1 MRQLPALL
9 SRQVAAESASHQMLR
24 NPTASIPGRFAW
36 RLCYCGVV
44 AVVFGWAVWLR
55 FRLPLDP
62 IADRDTW
69 AYLSPA
75 LRKLIGGEFEHMPYG
90 RNFVYPGFLYLLLRV
105 SGDFRAITVAQHLV
119 GLLAGGMLLLTWQ
132 RARVF
137 LSNPRVTAAGHNTL
151 GLLAAAAFLLASGP
165 IHFELQL
172 RPEAVSVFLVSVNL
186 YAVIQFGACCFVGNR
201 QKGAVAYGITTI
213 LSSLLLADVKPSFV
227 LVAIVA
233 ILPVGMFFSRRGLLW
248 QKIALGGG
256 AAASVALL
264 LLPEHF
270 FGRSDAVSKWY
281 LPTQLFA
288 IHANLIRDQ
297 ISDDLER
304 DAKVPYP
311 REWLAHVHS
320 ALGAEIAKSG
330 VHYSTL
336 GLNPDY
342 LMHNPNSIVAQLR
355 KEFGSD
361 VSALSAFYW
370 FYYWRTWLQRPSL
383 MIKKVVRQMAVF
395 YVPMCPAYSRERVWT
410 LTNEYRLAVA
420 SLSPEAYRKVWEAY
434 PPMVRFMGRTEMLSR
449 DAPIVQ
455 HPVLVRIT
463 MSVLAGTYMAL
474 FLAALALSVVV
485 FAEKRHRSRLGWL
498 AALVLFVYLYNV
510 ASCFEVA
517 VIHTLQN
524 PRYVTVQVFFTILS
538 QFLALWFLIE
548 FALETR
554 DRAKAAGLDRR
565 SVQRRM
571 IPRHKSL
578 GPESFRG

>member
-1 MRQLPALL
+1 
-9 SRQVAAESASHQMLR
+9 MLR
-24 NPTASIPGRFAW
+24 NPTAPTPWHFVW
-36 RLCYCGVV
+36 RLCYWGGF
-44 AVVFGWAVWLR
+44 AVLFAWAAWLR

-62 IADRDTW
+62 IADPDTW
-69 AYLSPA
+69 TYLSPA
-75 LRKLIGGEFEHMPYG
+75 LRKLTGGEFEHMPYG
-90 RNFVYPGFLYLLLRV
+90 RNFVYPGFLYLLLRFF
-105 SGDFRAITVAQHLV
+105 GDFRAITVAQHFL
-119 GLLAGGMLLLTWQ
+119 GLLAGGVLLLTWQ

-137 LSNPRVTAAGHNTL
+137 LSNPRVAPTGHNAL
-151 GLLAAAAFLLASGP
+151 GLLAATTFVLASGP
-165 IHFELQL
+165 IHFEMQL
-172 RPEAVSVFLVSVNL
+172 RPEAVSVFLISVNL
-186 YAVIQFGACCFVGNR
+186 YAVIQFGACCFVENR
-201 QKGAVAYGITTI
+201 QTAAIAYGITTI
-213 LSSLLLADVKPSFV
+213 LSSLLLADVKPSLA

-233 ILPVGMFFSRRGLLW
+233 ILPLGMFFFRRGLLW
-248 QKIALGGG
+248 QKMALGGG

-264 LLPEHF
+264 LLPEDF
-270 FGRSDAVSKWY
+270 FSRSDAMSKWY

-297 ISDDLER
+297 IRDDLER
-304 DAKVPYP
+304 DAKVPYSQ
-311 REWLAHVHS
+311 EWLAHVHS
-320 ALGAEIAKSG
+320 TLGAEIAKSG

-342 LMHNPNSIVAQLR
+342 LMHNPTSIAAQLR
-355 KEFGSD
+355 KEFGNN
-361 VSALSAFYW
+361 VSGLSAFYW
-370 FYYWRTWLQRPSL
+370 YYYWRVWLRRPSL
-383 MIKKVVRQMAVF
+383 MIKKIGRQMAVF
-395 YVPMCPAYSRERVWT
+395 YAPMCPAYSRERAWT

-420 SLSPEAYRKVWEAY
+420 SLSQEAKHKVWEAY
-434 PPMVRFMGRTEMLSR
+434 PPAVRFMGRTEMLAR

-463 MSVLAGTYMAL
+463 MSILAGTYMTL

-554 DRAKAAGLDRR
+554 DRAKASRLEGR
-565 SVQRRM
+565 SVQRGVVSL
-571 IPRHKSL
+571 PTSNKSFR
-578 GPESFRG
+578 PESFRG

>member
-1 MRQLPALL
+1 
-9 SRQVAAESASHQMLR
+9 
-24 NPTASIPGRFAW
+24 
-36 RLCYCGVV
+36 
-44 AVVFGWAVWLR
+44 
-55 FRLPLDP
+55 
-62 IADRDTW
+62 
-69 AYLSPA
+69 
-75 LRKLIGGEFEHMPYG
+75 
-90 RNFVYPGFLYLLLRV
+90 
-105 SGDFRAITVAQHLV
+105 
-119 GLLAGGMLLLTWQ
+119 LLLTWQ

-137 LSNPRVTAAGHNTL
+137 LSNPRVTPTGHKAL
-151 GLLAAAAFLLASGP
+151 GLLAAATFVLASGL
-165 IHFELQL
+165 IHFEIQL

-186 YAVIQFGACCFVGNR
+186 YAVIQFGACCFVENR
-201 QKGAVAYGITTI
+201 QKAAVAYGIATI
-213 LSSLLLADVKPSFV
+213 LSSLLLADVKPSLV

-233 ILPVGMFFSRRGLLW
+233 ILPVGMFFFRRGLLW
-248 QKIALGGG
+248 QKMALGGG
-256 AAASVALL
+256 AAASVTLL
-264 LLPEHF
+264 LLPEYF
-270 FGRSDAVSKWY
+270 FSRSDAVSKWY

-304 DAKVPYP
+304 DAKVPYSQ
-311 REWLAHVHS
+311 EWLAHVHS

-342 LMHNPNSIVAQLR
+342 LMHNPTSIAAQLR
-355 KEFGSD
+355 KKFGNN

-370 FYYWRTWLQRPSL
+370 FYYWRVWLQRPSL
-383 MIKKVVRQMAVF
+383 MIKKVGRQMAVF
-395 YVPMCPAYSRERVWT
+395 YAPMCPAYSRERAWT

-420 SLSPEAYRKVWEAY
+420 SLSQQAKHRILEAY
-434 PPMVRFMGRTEMLSR
+434 PPAVRFMGRTEMLAR

-463 MSVLAGTYMAL
+463 MSVLAGTYMAM
-474 FLAALALSVVV
+474 FLAALVLSVVV

-498 AALVLFVYLYNV
+498 VALVLFVYLYNV

-517 VIHTLQN
+517 VVHTLQN

-548 FALETR
+548 FAFGTR
-554 DRAKAAGLDRR
+554 DRAKASCLEGR
-565 SVQRRM
+565 SVQTRM